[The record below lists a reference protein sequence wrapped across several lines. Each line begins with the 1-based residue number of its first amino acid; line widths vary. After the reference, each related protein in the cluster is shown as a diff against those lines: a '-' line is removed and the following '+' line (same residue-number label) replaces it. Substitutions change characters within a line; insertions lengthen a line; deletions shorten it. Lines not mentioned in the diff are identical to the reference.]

1 MRKLTAITLTLV
13 LLLTGCKVAPVTPDT
28 TPDAPVISEPEP
40 EPTPVAPDPA
50 PEKAA
55 RTYESVSVQLYEKD
69 SYVFIFP
76 ASAEMTE
83 VDGCRY
89 YFKSTISESDREAF
103 IEAQTALNEKLSA
116 PEGLSFYVLCNYTFR
131 SESENSLAFYEIGG
145 TATWRQALVTVQ
157 LLEGDTVNYGWAY
170 ARADALAR
178 ELGWETD
185 SFDAPEDVDGVFI
198 DDPGMLNL
206 VYPCFIEPYSTEAET
221 AAAKSLALELYSD
234 GEDESAFLG
243 RACEYAEKLG
253 VEFTP
258 TKIRFAYEGKT
269 LPLVIYTEFTE
280 NRIGKD
286 YALDEN
292 FCCEKNVMNDI
303 TMMVYILEKGCQVM
317 ERTREAF
324 GYDGKER
331 AIVRYKNM
339 IGGITYSGSKPKI
352 EVGEFY
358 VIPHEYTHYIHFKLL
373 KDKTK
378 DYPWIAEAVA
388 EYFAIEIE
396 YDSYLALWTRA
407 AETGETSDPLLSMEE
422 NLGRDALRKS
432 VLKRAE
438 AGEDP
443 IEQLTVY
450 GSCYAAK
457 ASMGFYIAETYGEKT
472 LIKVALDP
480 DNIELYLGI
489 SRDELFD
496 NWTEFIMAPA

>member
-1 MRKLTAITLTLV
+1 MRKPIAILLTLV
-13 LLLTGCKVAPVTPDT
+13 LLLAGCTAAPEPNNAVPDS
-28 TPDAPVISEPEP
+28 PVISEPEP
-40 EPTPVAPDPA
+40 APDA
-50 PEKAA
+50 PEPEPEKTA
-55 RTYESVSVQLYEKD
+55 RIYESESVQLYEKD
-69 SYVFIFP
+69 NYVYIFP
-76 ASAEMTE
+76 VNAETTE
-83 VDGCRY
+83 AEGCRY
-89 YFKSTISESDREAF
+89 YFEPTVSEEAREEFIS
-103 IEAQTALNEKLSA
+103 AQTALNEKLCA
-116 PEGLSFYVLCNYTFR
+116 PEGLSFCVLQSYTFR
-131 SESENSLAFYEIGG
+131 SESEKHLAFYNIGG

-157 LLEGDTVNYGWAY
+157 LLEGDTVNFGWAY

-185 SFDAPEDVDGVFI
+185 NFDEPEDRDGVFI
-198 DDPGMLNL
+198 DDPGMINL
-206 VYPCFIEPYSTEAET
+206 IYPCFTEPYSTEEKI
-221 AAAKSLALELYSD
+221 AAAKSLALELYAQ
-234 GEDESAFLG
+234 GEDETAFLG
-243 RACEYAEKLG
+243 RACKYAEKLG

-258 TKIRFAYEGKT
+258 TDIKFAYEGTT

-286 YALDEN
+286 YALDES
-292 FCCEKNVMNDI
+292 FCCEKNVLNDI
-303 TMMVYILEKGCQVM
+303 TTMVFILEKGCRIM
-317 ERTREAF
+317 ERAREAF
-324 GYDGKER
+324 GYEGEER
-331 AIVRYKNM
+331 AIVRFKNM

-422 NLGRDALRKS
+422 DLGRDALRKS

-457 ASMGFYIAETYGEKT
+457 ASMGFYIAETYGEEK
-472 LIKVALDP
+472 LIKIALDP
-480 DNIELYLGI
+480 DNAELYLGI
-489 SRDELFD
+489 DRDALFAEWLEYVKTD
-496 NWTEFIMAPA
+496 T